1 MILAIP
7 GSFDAVESVV
17 LKSGKTQK
25 DPTLTA
31 REIWESGHKCLWIV
45 LDRAGMSIRPPLFS
59 VTPIAHPRNWY
70 LIQLSRSPRAL
81 CGGFTAHHFTTSK
94 RFHRIGPDS
103 VRREEVLHRCDR
115 RRGRFLHP
123 PVSGIRYNDFLHARR
138 RVAHDDPHVGA
149 EGLLGADGEHRH
161 RQLRLHRLEVVG
173 LVLLVDREELRE
185 RGMHRA

>member
-81 CGGFTAHHFTTSK
+81 CGGFTAHHFTTFK
-94 RFHRIGPDS
+94 RFHRIGPGLS
-103 VRREEVLHRCDR
+103 AP
-115 RRGRFLHP
+115 RGSPSPLRSSPRALP
-123 PVSGIRYNDFLHARR
+123 PSASG
-138 RVAHDDPHVGA
+138 
-149 EGLLGADGEHRH
+149 RH
-161 RQLRLHRLEVVG
+161 SE
-173 LVLLVDREELRE
+173 
-185 RGMHRA
+185 